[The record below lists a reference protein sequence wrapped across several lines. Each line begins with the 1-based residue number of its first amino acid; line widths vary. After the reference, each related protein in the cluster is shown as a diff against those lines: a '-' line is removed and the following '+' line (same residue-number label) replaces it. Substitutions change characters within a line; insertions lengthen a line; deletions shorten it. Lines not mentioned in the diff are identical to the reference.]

1 MCRDVSASKK
11 QRYKMLK
18 TKAEANRAHV
28 SRHSVGTG
36 TLRFWHLILIKIHPL
51 DSQQYSS
58 SGCLNCEVK
67 IGQHNGRNQ
76 LAISWQQKNSS

>member
-28 SRHSVGTG
+28 SRHSW
-36 TLRFWHLILIKIHPL
+36 F
-51 DSQQYSS
+51 
-58 SGCLNCEVK
+58 
-67 IGQHNGRNQ
+67 
-76 LAISWQQKNSS
+76 